1 MKVVNKMNITEIQDL
16 VHINEPA
23 LKPFKDVYIGDLLS
37 CVMSN
42 INEESLW
49 ITTQTNLNVI
59 AIGHLHDLA
68 GIIFVEGMKPD
79 EATIKKANEC
89 EIALFTYPNDAY
101 SLALKISHYVL

>member
-1 MKVVNKMNITEIQDL
+1 MNKMNITEIQNL

-23 LKPFKDVYIGDLLS
+23 LKPFKDIYIGDLLS
-37 CVMSN
+37 CVMAN
-42 INEESLW
+42 VKEESLW

-68 GIIFVEGMKPD
+68 GIIFVEGMMPD

-89 EIALFTYPNDAY
+89 DIALLTYPYDAY
-101 SLALKISHYVL
+101 SLALKLSQYVL